1 MRKGTSTLVYLYIF
15 WEISFSWGMH
25 LPKPL
30 TDLSGKSAKGQSSSR
45 YFSLV
50 KYWVSLNIFLH
61 PFCLHYSS
69 WMRWQWEK
77 IHNLGKRQHS
87 HYLPVF
93 KKKHLLYH
101 NFMDCIFVSVWRA
114 QETQHVFFNPV
125 WWNTP
130 TRNMLAW
137 VSLGRVAPC
146 LVRIWLGVGAS
157 C

>member
-30 TDLSGKSAKGQSSSR
+30 TDLSGKRSKVVKVFLFGKILSFVKHLSTSILSAL
-45 YFSLV
+45 FFM
-50 KYWVSLNIFLH
+50 NE
-61 PFCLHYSS
+61 
-69 WMRWQWEK
+69 MTMEK

-101 NFMDCIFVSVWRA
+101 NFMDCIILFSVWRA

-130 TRNMLAW
+130 TRNIMAW